1 MKITDIL
8 QESKAAEKAKQ
19 AILKRQVKL
28 FNKLIDKAGELEEKG
43 KVADAE
49 ELNNQATEVND
60 KFIKQTGMSIPD
72 YETQQTEAGRDV
84 GDMISRIKTTNLKP
98 GKSPALISKEAGAT
112 ALLLHILRDV
122 AGQFD
127 DDVANLLSG
136 FLSSSKAN
144 PPTADQVAVARAVAD
159 RVKELGIAK
168 DYASKTV
175 GKLEKHSR
183 AYDYDKEN
191 PSEYQD
197 EY

>member
-8 QESKAAEKAKQ
+8 SENKAAGKKKQ
-19 AILKRQVKL
+19 ADINRAIKL
-28 FNKLIDKAGELEEKG
+28 FNRLVDEAGDLEERG
-43 KVADAE
+43 KKSRASR
-49 ELNNQATEVND
+49 LTIQASAVNA
-60 KFIKQTGMSIPD
+60 KFLRDYGMSIPD
-72 YETQQTEAGRDV
+72 YEAKQNVAGRDV

-183 AYDYDKEN
+183 TYAYDKEN
-191 PSEYQD
+191 PSDFQD